1 MHSQVD
7 TQHWRKA
14 PKPAFAS
21 NCRRLGSNVTGTA
34 CHCTTHCWLASCLQ
48 EQTQMRTSRKDNR
61 CTGRGKRISNSARR
75 RGQEFPL
82 PERRLIKQALAR
94 QCGRHVVADRR
105 KEIKSSGADGVQ
117 SPGSL
122 GTIGAIMQCNAA
134 AGTDEHKGRQSKSK
148 TTQSP
153 TRWQHIGPKPGGQ
166 PGSRRRQWLGARVA
180 ELSREPSQASSS
192 HARAAAAH
200 EECTSHSGGAWRAGG
215 AGEQETS

>member
-14 PKPAFAS
+14 PKTAFAS

-48 EQTQMRTSRKDNR
+48 EQTQTRTSRKDNR
-61 CTGRGKRISNSARR
+61 CVGRGKRISNSARR
-75 RGQEFPL
+75 RGQELHP
-82 PERRLIKQALAR
+82 PERRSIKQALAR
-94 QCGRHVVADRR
+94 QCGRAC
-105 KEIKSSGADGVQ
+105 SGQQA
-117 SPGSL
+117 
-122 GTIGAIMQCNAA
+122 
-134 AGTDEHKGRQSKSK
+134 KRQGKSK

-153 TRWQHIGPKPGGQ
+153 ARWQHIGLKPGGQ
-166 PGSRRRQWLGARVA
+166 PGSRRRQWLGAREA
-180 ELSREPSQASSS
+180 ELSRETSQASSS
-192 HARAAAAH
+192 HARDAAAH